1 MKKHHYSFQ
10 YLFQATPVKRQN
22 SEQGTSGR
30 NSSTS
35 ELTPSTSKRI
45 RVSGARTEENGIADV
60 GTELL
65 NMPVVT
71 SAPVRNY
78 K

>member
-1 MKKHHYSFQ
+1 M
-10 YLFQATPVKRQN
+10 
-22 SEQGTSGR
+22 
-30 NSSTS
+30 
-35 ELTPSTSKRI
+35 

-71 SAPVRNY
+71 SVPVRNY
-78 K
+78 KIIQLILKKIIISILY